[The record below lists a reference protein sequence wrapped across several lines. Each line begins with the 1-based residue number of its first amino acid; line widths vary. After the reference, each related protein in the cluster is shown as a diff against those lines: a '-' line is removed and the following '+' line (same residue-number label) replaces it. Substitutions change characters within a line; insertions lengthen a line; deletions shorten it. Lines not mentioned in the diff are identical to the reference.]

1 MRNISVKGKWD
12 ISWSRLGEASD
23 HDAGSTP
30 GKEVGKKELG
40 RERLGLQCSSEEL
53 LPS

>member
-1 MRNISVKGKWD
+1 MRNISEKGKWD
-12 ISWSRLGEASD
+12 IGWSRLGEASD
-23 HDAGSTP
+23 PDAGSTP